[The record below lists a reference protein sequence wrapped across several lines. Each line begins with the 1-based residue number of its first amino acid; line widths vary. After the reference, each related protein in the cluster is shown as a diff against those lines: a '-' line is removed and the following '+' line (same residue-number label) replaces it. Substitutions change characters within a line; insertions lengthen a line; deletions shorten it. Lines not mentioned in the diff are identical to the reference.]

1 MRTEQKAVA
10 WNLVVLLLFLIGNV
24 LTIVSLAA
32 EILGL
37 DLTPGFGI
45 VQMFQLLLGITF
57 LTLAGFLHIYRLR
70 DPDTPRSLQADI
82 GVRLALT
89 GLVFAYVSGLSDLL
103 GIGTHVNPRF
113 ERPYVG
119 PLQLGG
125 LVLGIVSITVGML
138 LYHTSRGSRESSAL
152 EFLLAADAEAE
163 EVSPES
169 DEATSPAGDGVRG
182 ELAEEVVGKADGL

>member
-1 MRTEQKAVA
+1 MHAEQKASV
-10 WNLVVLLLFLIGNV
+10 WNVVVLLLFLIGNV

-45 VQMFQLLLGITF
+45 VQMFQLLLGLTF

-70 DPDTPRSLQADI
+70 DPDRPRSLQADI
-82 GVRLALT
+82 GIRLALT

-113 ERPYVG
+113 ERPFVG

-125 LVLGIVSITVGML
+125 LVLGIISITIGML

-152 EFLLAADAEAE
+152 EFLLMGSAE
-163 EVSPES
+163 EEEES
-169 DEATSPAGDGVRG
+169 AF
-182 ELAEEVVGKADGL
+182 AEEMVSTGVTATTTTTTSAEPNKS

>member
-1 MRTEQKAVA
+1 MHAEHRALA
-10 WNLVVLLLFLIGNV
+10 WNIMVLLLFLIGNV

-37 DLTPGFGI
+37 DLTPGFGMI
-45 VQMFQLLLGITF
+45 QMFQLLLGITF
-57 LTLAGFLHIYRLR
+57 LTFAGFLHIYRLR

-82 GVRLALT
+82 GIRLAAT
-89 GLVFAYVSGLSDLL
+89 GLVFAYVAGLSDLL

-113 ERPYVG
+113 ERPFVG

-125 LVLGIVSITVGML
+125 LVLGIVSITAGML

-152 EFLLAADAEAE
+152 GFLLNERGDEEITEEETLADNPVHTGVAP
-163 EVSPES
+163 ST
-169 DEATSPAGDGVRG
+169 TSGRT
-182 ELAEEVVGKADGL
+182 E